1 MSDIIKFPT
10 WIRQRQNDLD
20 YREEMV
26 RKHEVE
32 IEFEKAKVQSD
43 ILKIKR
49 EKVTS
54 GTRMLASFCA
64 GIIVGMVIIMFLSF

>member
-20 YREEMV
+20 YREEMI

-54 GTRMLASFCA
+54 GTRTLASFCA
-64 GIIVGMVIIMFLSF
+64 GVIVGMVIIMFLSF